1 MAIRCFVLSN
11 DATFDLL
18 GFIFVIEAQ
27 KDKAEAT
34 TSLGHFFSHDDGV
47 FNLSKLGEVIL

>member
-34 TSLGHFFSHDDGV
+34 TSLSHFFSHDDGV
-47 FNLSKLGEVIL
+47 FNLAKLGEVIL